1 MFDNHDTD
9 DIFRGEIIGREI
21 ILLDSTS
28 STNDVANEIDSKEK
42 TPEGTVIIA
51 DEQKNGRGRF
61 GRNWISPPGVNLYF
75 TVILKTPLVP
85 ENISIITLAAAVA
98 VASSVR
104 EYTGLGAEI
113 KWPNDILIRGR
124 KIGGILV
131 EMRSMKE
138 RIDLMNIGIGLN
150 VNMQLETLPEDIR
163 PFTTSLKA
171 EIKTDI
177 NRYSLLNA
185 ILSKLEQI
193 YKMIL
198 NGNKQTLIDE
208 WIRLN
213 CTIGKEVSVQ
223 SQNRI
228 IRGVAESVNDNGE
241 LRIRLETGKIEI
253 VNSGEVKILKDNK

>member
-21 ILLDSTS
+21 IFLDSTS
-28 STNDVANEIDSKEK
+28 STNDVATKLGSKEK

-75 TVILKTPLVP
+75 TVILKPTLFP
-85 ENISIITLAAAVA
+85 ENISIVTLAAAVA

-104 EYTGLGAEI
+104 EYTGIEAEI
-113 KWPNDILIRGR
+113 KWPNDILIHGR

-131 EMRSMKE
+131 EMKSMGE
-138 RIDLMNIGIGLN
+138 RIDLLNIGIGLN
-150 VNMQLETLPEDIR
+150 VNMQLDTIPEDIR
-163 PFTTSLKA
+163 PFTTSLKT
-171 EIKTDI
+171 ESKTDI
-177 NRYSLLNA
+177 DRCSLLNV
-185 ILSKLEQI
+185 ILRQLEQI

-198 NGNKQTLIDE
+198 NGDKQTLINE
-208 WIRLN
+208 WIQLN

-223 SQNRI
+223 SQNST
-228 IRGVAESVNDNGE
+228 IRGVADSVNDNGE
-241 LRIRLETGKIEI
+241 LRIRLESGNIET
-253 VNSGEVKILKDNK
+253 VNAGELKILTDTK

>member
-1 MFDNHDTD
+1 MFDNHDID
-9 DIFRGEIIGREI
+9 NIFRGEIIGQEI
-21 ILLDSTS
+21 ILLDSTT
-28 STNDVANEIDSKEK
+28 STNDVAIEIGSKEK

-51 DEQKNGRGRF
+51 DEQKSGRGRF

-75 TVILKTPLVP
+75 TVILKPTLLP

-113 KWPNDILIRGR
+113 KWPNDILIHGR

-131 EMRSMKE
+131 EMKSMGKQ
-138 RIDLMNIGIGLN
+138 IDLMNIGIGLN
-150 VNMQLETLPEDIR
+150 VNMQLDIIPEDIR
-163 PFTTSLKA
+163 PFTTSLKT
-171 EIKTDI
+171 ESKTDI
-177 NRYSLLNA
+177 DRCGLLNA

-198 NGNKQTLIDE
+198 NGDKQTLINE

-223 SQNRI
+223 GQNSI
-228 IRGVAESVNDNGE
+228 IRGVADSVNDKGE
-241 LRIRLETGKIEI
+241 LLIRLESGKIET
-253 VNSGEVKILKDNK
+253 VNSGEVKILTDAK